1 MNRSTQRK
9 VSRAL
14 VGGLGA
20 VVALGGVFY
29 LGKVVGSNASNS
41 QAKAER
47 GETTEA
53 VVAAKSTAAAGN
65 TAGAGTG
72 ATTKPAHAG
81 ALTVNAFSPDLAS
94 ARVLETPTSPVGS
107 SSSSSS
113 ATSTTQP
120 SSSAPLLAAA
130 AGAAGSATTRPTNA
144 VGANGAPASPPPNVQ
159 LASLAGTDRP
169 AAAAPAAPPLTGNPL
184 ADAKQRL
191 EHGKTLEARKI
202 LNAAITERALGG
214 DADLKA
220 AKKMLDEINAV
231 VVFSTKQ
238 FKDDEFGGTFEVPSG
253 GVLDKIAKSHDISTE
268 LLKRINGISDP
279 KKLRAGQNLKVM
291 RGPFNALVDK
301 SDFALELWIG
311 EPEARG
317 SMYVMTLPVGLG
329 EDDSTP
335 TGTWAVKN
343 RVSNPAYFSPRGE
356 GIIAAD
362 DPKNPLGEHWIGL
375 SGTEGN
381 AVGKQSYGIH
391 GTIDPDSIGKQAS
404 MGCIRLRNDDVAR
417 VFEALV
423 QDKSTVTVRE

>member
-9 VSRAL
+9 LSRAL

-20 VVALGGVFY
+20 VIALGGVFY
-29 LGKVVGSNASNS
+29 LGKVVGSNGSSS
-41 QAKAER
+41 QARAER

-53 VVAAKSTAAAGN
+53 VVAQQQQQSAGGGAAAPTTRPAEGATAAAA
-65 TAGAGTG
+65 AGSH
-72 ATTKPAHAG
+72 KP

-94 ARVLETPTSPVGS
+94 ARVLETPTSP
-107 SSSSSS
+107 
-113 ATSTTQP
+113 ATQP
-120 SSSAPLLAAA
+120 SSSSAPLLAASSS
-130 AGAAGSATTRPTNA
+130 SASSSTTRPA
-144 VGANGAPASPPPNVQ
+144 DALAAPAPQPQNVQ
-159 LASLAGTDRP
+159 LASLASNTN
-169 AAAAPAAPPLTGNPL
+169 PAAPSPAPALSGNPI
-184 ADAKQRL
+184 ADARSRI

-202 LNAAITERALGG
+202 LNAAITEKQLAG
-214 DADLKA
+214 ADLAA

-238 FKDDEFGGTFEVPSG
+238 FREDEFGGTFEVPPN
-253 GVLDKIAKSHDISTE
+253 GVLDKIAKSHDVSTE
-268 LLKRINGISDP
+268 MLKRINGISDP
-279 KKLRAGQNLKVM
+279 RKLRAGQNLKVL

-301 SDFALELWIG
+301 SDYKLELWIG
-311 EPEARG
+311 EPEAKG
-317 SMYVMTLPVGLG
+317 SMYVMSLPVGLG

-343 RVSNPAYFSPRGE
+343 RVPNPAYFSPRGE

-375 SGTEGN
+375 TGTEGN

-391 GTIDPDSIGKQAS
+391 GTIEPESIGKQAS

-417 VFEALV
+417 VYEALV